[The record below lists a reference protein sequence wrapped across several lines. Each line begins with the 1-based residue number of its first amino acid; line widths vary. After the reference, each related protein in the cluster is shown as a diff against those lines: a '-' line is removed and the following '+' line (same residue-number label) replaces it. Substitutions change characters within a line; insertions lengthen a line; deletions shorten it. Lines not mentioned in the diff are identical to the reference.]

1 MSEKWWSSQEWD
13 DTTNTRSDADGTTH
27 RCRVCDHGARIS
39 TPQRRTEHYC
49 RECDAWQRFESVVDD
64 AA

>member
-1 MSEKWWSSQEWD
+1 MADRWWRSESWD
-13 DTTNTRSDADGTTH
+13 DTGDDDASDDATH

-49 RECDAWQRFESVVDD
+49 RECDTWQRFESVVNGR
-64 AA
+64 A

>member
-1 MSEKWWSSQEWD
+1 MSERWWSSQEWD
-13 DTTNTRSDADGTTH
+13 DTTSARSDTNATH

-39 TPQRRTEHYC
+39 TPQRYTEHYC

>member
-1 MSEKWWSSQEWD
+1 MADRWWRSESWD
-13 DTTNTRSDADGTTH
+13 DTGDDERDDATH

-49 RECDAWQRFESVVDD
+49 TECDAWQRFESVVNDR
-64 AA
+64 A